1 MDKRIIFAVAGAGK
15 TTTIIN
21 KLSLEENSLII
32 TYTENNF
39 KNLKKKV
46 IEKFGYLPESI
57 KIYTYFNFLYSFC
70 YRPFL
75 TNRLKSKGINFKQEL
90 PEYSKRVRDTKPLY
104 YRDKTNRLYH
114 NRIAKLLVKTNIV
127 ESINERIGK
136 YFDNIFVDEIQDFGG
151 HDFNLLN
158 FLTQANVNIN
168 FVGDFFQHTFDT
180 SKDGNVNQ
188 NLYNDLTKYTKLFDK
203 MGLIIDTESL
213 GKSYRCSS
221 TVCNFVKEKLGVNI
235 ESHNDNT
242 TDISFIEEVTEIKEI
257 FDNNSI
263 VKLFYQNSNKY
274 NCFSMN
280 WGKSK
285 GQDHYNDVCIVLN
298 ATTLKK
304 YREDNLL
311 SLASSTRNKLYVAC
325 TRCRGNLYLVDEKL
339 IKRINNEPI

>member
-46 IEKFGYLPESI
+46 IDKFGYLPENI

-75 TNRLKSKGINFKQEL
+75 TNRLKSKGINFNQEL
-90 PEYSKRVRDTKPLY
+90 PEYSKRVKDTTSLY
-104 YRDKTNRLYH
+104 YRDKTHRLYH
-114 NRIAKLLVKTNIV
+114 KRIAKLLVKTNLI
-127 ESINERIGK
+127 ENINNRLAK
-136 YFDNIFVDEIQDFGG
+136 YFDNMFIDEIQDFGG

-158 FLTQANVNIN
+158 FLTQANININ

-188 NLYNDLTKYTKLFDK
+188 NLYNDLTTYIKRFDQ
-203 MGLIIDTESL
+203 MGLIIDTKSL

-221 TVCNFVKEKLGVNI
+221 TVCHFVKEKLGVNI
-235 ESHNDNT
+235 ESHNNNT
-242 TDISFIEEVTEIKEI
+242 TNISYLDEAIEIKEI
-257 FDNNSI
+257 LENNSI
-263 VKLFYQNSNKY
+263 IKLFYQNSNKY

-285 GQDHYNDVCIVLN
+285 GLDHYNDVCIVLN
-298 ATTLKK
+298 TTTLKK
-304 YREDNLL
+304 YRDDTLL
-311 SLASSTRNKLYVAC
+311 DLPASTRNKLYVAC
-325 TRCRGNLYLVDEKL
+325 TRCRRNLYLVDEKSVRHY
-339 IKRINNEPI
+339 KN

>member
-1 MDKRIIFAVAGAGK
+1 MDKRIILAVAGAGK

-39 KNLKKKV
+39 KNLKKRV
-46 IEKFGYLPESI
+46 IDKFGYLPDSI

-70 YRPFL
+70 YKPFL
-75 TNRLKSKGINFKQEL
+75 TNRLKSKGINFKQEI
-90 PEYSKRVRDTKPLY
+90 PEYSKRVKDTNRLY

-114 NRIAKLLVKTNIV
+114 NRIAKLLAKADVIENI
-127 ESINERIGK
+127 NKRIEK
-136 YFDNIFVDEIQDFGG
+136 YFNNMFVDEIQDFGG

-188 NLYNDLTKYTKLFDK
+188 NLYNDLAKYIKRFEQ
-203 MGLIIDTESL
+203 MGLIIDTRSL

-221 TVCNFVKEKLGVNI
+221 TVCNFVKEKLDVNI

-242 TDISFIEEVTEIKEI
+242 TNISYIEEISEIKEI
-257 FDNNSI
+257 FENNSI

-298 ATTLKK
+298 ASTLKK
-304 YREDNLL
+304 YKENNLL
-311 SLASSTRNKLYVAC
+311 SLPASTRNKLYVAC
-325 TRCRGNLYLVDEKL
+325 TRCRGDLYLVDEKL
-339 IKRINNEPI
+339 VRNYKIK

>member
-46 IEKFGYLPESI
+46 IDKFGYLPTNI

-70 YRPFL
+70 YKPFL
-75 TNRLKSKGINFKQEL
+75 SLRVNAKGIYWDIPPIHTLRK
-90 PEYSKRVRDTKPLY
+90 KRNDPTFYMNNQRL
-104 YRDKTNRLYH
+104 LYH
-114 NRIAKLLVKTNIV
+114 NRISKLFKQMDIENL
-127 ESINERIGK
+127 INERLEK
-136 YFDNIFVDEIQDFGG
+136 YYTNLFIDEIQDFGG
-151 HDFNLLN
+151 HDFN
-158 FLTQANVNIN
+158 FLKSLIQANVNIT

-180 SKDGNVNQ
+180 SKDGNINK
-188 NLYNDLTKYTKLFDK
+188 NIYDNFDNYIKLFED
-203 MGLIIDTESL
+203 MNLIIDTVSL
-213 GKSYRCSS
+213 SKSFRCSS
-221 TVCNFVKEKLGVNI
+221 SICEFTKMKLGVEI
-235 ESHNDNT
+235 ESHST
-242 TDISFIEEVTEIKEI
+242 ARTHVSYIEEVSEIKEI
-257 FDNNSI
+257 FENNSI

-304 YREDNLL
+304 YSEDNLL
-311 SLASSTRNKLYVAC
+311 SLPASTRNKLYVAC
-325 TRCRGNLYLVDEKL
+325 TRCRGNLYLVDEKI
-339 IKRINNEPI
+339 IKKINNEPI

>member
-15 TTTIIN
+15 TTTIIS

-46 IEKFGYLPESI
+46 IDKFGYLPECI

-75 TNRLKSKGINFKQEL
+75 ANRLKSKGINFNQLL
-90 PEYSKRVRDTKPLY
+90 PSYSQRIRETNPLY
-104 YRDKTNRLYH
+104 YKDRTNRLYY
-114 NRIAKLLVKTNIV
+114 NRISKLLVRTNV
-127 ESINERIGK
+127 MENINNRIEK
-136 YFDNIFVDEIQDFGG
+136 YFDNMFIDEIQDFGG

-158 FLTQANVNIN
+158 FLTQANININ

-188 NLYNDLTKYTKLFDK
+188 NLYNDLTTYIKRFEQ
-203 MGLIIDTESL
+203 MGLTIDTESL
-213 GKSYRCSS
+213 EKSYRCSS
-221 TVCNFVKEKLGVNI
+221 SVCNFVKEKLGINI
-235 ESHNDNT
+235 ESHNNNN
-242 TDISFIEEVTEIKEI
+242 TDISFIEEATGIKEI

-263 VKLFYQNSNKY
+263 IKLFYQNSTKY
-274 NCFSMN
+274 NCYSMN

-285 GQDHYNDVCIVLN
+285 GQDHYIDVCIVLN
-298 ATTLKK
+298 GTTLKK
-304 YREDNLL
+304 YNENNLL
-311 SLASSTRNKLYVAC
+311 SLPASTRNKLYVAC

-339 IKRINNEPI
+339 VQIYKIK

>member
-46 IEKFGYLPESI
+46 IDKFGYLPESI

-75 TNRLKSKGINFKQEL
+75 TNRLKSKGINFSQVL
-90 PEYSKRVRDTKPLY
+90 PAYSQRIPETKSLY
-104 YRDKTNRLYH
+104 YKDRTNRLYH
-114 NRIAKLLVKTNIV
+114 NRISKLLVRTNVI
-127 ESINERIGK
+127 ENINERIEK
-136 YFDNIFVDEIQDFGG
+136 YYDNMFIDEIQDFGG
-151 HDFNLLN
+151 HDFNLLK

-188 NLYNDLTKYTKLFDK
+188 NLYNDLTEYTKLFYK
-203 MGLIIDTESL
+203 MGLIIDTASL
-213 GKSYRCSS
+213 GKSHRCSS
-221 TVCNFVKEKLGVNI
+221 TICNFVKENLGVNI
-235 ESHNDNT
+235 ESNNNNT
-242 TDISFIEEVTEIKEI
+242 TNISFIEDDTEIKEI
-257 FDNNSI
+257 FDDNSI
-263 VKLFYQNSNKY
+263 VKLFYQNSSKY
-274 NCFSMN
+274 NCYSMN

-298 ATTLKK
+298 DTTLKK
-304 YREDNLL
+304 YRDKTLL
-311 SLASSTRNKLYVAC
+311 GLPPSTRNKLYVAC
-325 TRCRGNLYLVDEKL
+325 TRCRRNLYLVDEKSV
-339 IKRINNEPI
+339 IHYKK

>member
-15 TTTIIN
+15 TTSIIN

-39 KNLKKKV
+39 KNLKKK
-46 IEKFGYLPESI
+46 IIDKFGYLPNNI

-70 YRPFL
+70 YKPFL
-75 TNRLKSKGINFKQEL
+75 SLKVNAKGIYWDIPPMHTLRK
-90 PEYSKRVRDTKPLY
+90 KRNDPTFYMNSQRL
-104 YRDKTNRLYH
+104 LYH
-114 NRIAKLLVKTNIV
+114 NRISKLLKQMNIEKLVNNRLEKYYTNLFI
-127 ESINERIGK
+127 
-136 YFDNIFVDEIQDFGG
+136 DEIQDFGG
-151 HDFNLLN
+151 HDFNLLKS
-158 FLTQANVNIN
+158 LTRANIN
-168 FVGDFFQHTFDT
+168 IIFVGDFFQHTFDT

-188 NLYNDLTKYTKLFDK
+188 NIYNNIDNYKELFEEMNLT
-203 MGLIIDTESL
+203 IDTETLSR
-213 GKSYRCSS
+213 SFRCSP
-221 TVCNFVKEKLGVNI
+221 TICEFTRVKLGVEI
-235 ESHNDNT
+235 ESHSSIET
-242 TDISFIEEVTEIKEI
+242 QVSYIEDIDDIRETFH
-257 FDNNSI
+257 DNSI

-311 SLASSTRNKLYVAC
+311 SLATSTRNKLYVAC

-339 IKRINNEPI
+339 IKKINNESI

>member
-21 KLSLEENSLII
+21 KLSLEENSLIV

-39 KNLKKKV
+39 INLKKKV
-46 IEKFGYLPESI
+46 IDKFGYLPTNI

-75 TNRLKSKGINFKQEL
+75 SNKLKSKGIYFEREL
-90 PEYSKRVRDTKPLY
+90 PEYSERVKDTKHLH

-114 NRIAKLLVKTNIV
+114 NRIAKLLVKTNVV
-127 ESINERIGK
+127 ENINERIEK
-136 YFDNIFVDEIQDFGG
+136 YFDNMFVDEIQDFGG

-188 NLYNDLTKYTKLFDK
+188 NLYKDLTKYIKRFVQ

-221 TVCNFVKEKLGVNI
+221 TICNFVKQKLGVNI

-242 TDISFIEEVTEIKEI
+242 TNVFFIEEVTRIKEL
-257 FDNNSI
+257 FENNSI

-298 ATTLKK
+298 PTTLKK
-304 YREDNLL
+304 YRDDTLL
-311 SLASSTRNKLYVAC
+311 ELPASTRNKLYVAC

-339 IKRINNEPI
+339 VRHYKN

>member
-21 KLSLEENSLII
+21 KLSLEEDSLII

-46 IEKFGYLPESI
+46 IDKFGYLPESI

-75 TNRLKSKGINFKQEL
+75 ANRLKSKGINFNQVL
-90 PEYSKRVRDTKPLY
+90 PAYSQKVPETNPLY

-114 NRIAKLLVKTNIV
+114 NRIAKLLVKTNVV
-127 ESINERIGK
+127 ENINERIEK
-136 YFDNIFVDEIQDFGG
+136 YFDNMFVDEIQDFGG
-151 HDFNLLN
+151 HDFNLLS

-188 NLYNDLTKYTKLFDK
+188 NLYNDLTKYTKRFVQ

-221 TVCNFVKEKLGVNI
+221 TVCNFVKQKLDVNI

-242 TDISFIEEVTEIKEI
+242 TNVSFIEEVTGIKEI
-257 FDNNSI
+257 FENNLI
-263 VKLFYQNSNKY
+263 VKLFYQNSSKY
-274 NCFSMN
+274 NCYSMN

-298 ATTLKK
+298 ASTLKK
-304 YREDNLL
+304 YKDDTLL
-311 SLASSTRNKLYVAC
+311 ELPASTRNKLYVAC

-339 IKRINNEPI
+339 VRHYKN